1 MVPKL
6 LILDCDGVLVDSE
19 PLAMRALL
27 ETIAAAGLEIGP
39 ERGYER
45 FLGRDLASIT
55 EVLSEE
61 FGVDLTH
68 DALEE
73 MRRRLF
79 QSFRREL
86 KPIAGVT
93 EALDALDLPC
103 CVASS
108 SQIDRVR
115 LALDV
120 TRLTPY
126 FDQHIFCAS
135 MVERGKPAPD
145 LFLHAAREMGVEPAD
160 CVVVE
165 DSPSGVKAAQRAG
178 MSVFAFTGGAH
189 AHRLEHREALQLLK
203 PTLIFDDMKRLP
215 DLLKTMRRAGVNA

>member
-6 LILDCDGVLVDSE
+6 LIFDCDGVLVDSE

-27 ETIAAAGLEIGP
+27 ETIADAGLTIGP

-45 FLGRDLASIT
+45 FLGRDLASVT
-55 EVLSEE
+55 EALSEE
-61 FGVDLTH
+61 FDIDLTH
-68 DALEE
+68 AALEE

-79 QSFRREL
+79 ESFRREL
-86 KPIAGVT
+86 KPIPGAA
-93 EALDALDLPC
+93 EALGRIDLPR

-115 LALDV
+115 LALEV
-120 TRLTPY
+120 TGLSA
-126 FDQHIFCAS
+126 FFGSNIFCAS

-145 LFLHAAREMGVEPAD
+145 LFLYAAERMGVEPSA

-165 DSPSGVKAAQRAG
+165 DSPAGVAAAQQAG
-178 MSVFAFTGGAH
+178 MSVFAFAGGTH
-189 AHRLEHREALQLLK
+189 ARRQEHYEALKSLNPSLL
-203 PTLIFDDMKRLP
+203 FDDMRCLP
-215 DLLKTMRRAGVNA
+215 EHLKTLGRVGTDA